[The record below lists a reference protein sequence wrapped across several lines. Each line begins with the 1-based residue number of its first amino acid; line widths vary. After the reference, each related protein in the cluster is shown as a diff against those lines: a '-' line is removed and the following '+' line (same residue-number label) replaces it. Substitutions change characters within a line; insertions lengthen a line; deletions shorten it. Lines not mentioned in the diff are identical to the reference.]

1 MINLYQPKLCSSNRG
16 FVCLD
21 ILLDT
26 YTYYNHYKLAYQ
38 LKPRVKENIK
48 KSFSYLEYY
57 RLTGKFLVKDFHD
70 EYDLNHLFNKYF
82 EQKDEYIFYND
93 YKLIFNNTK
102 ITYGKGDHYR
112 IINNLQCYCLTL
124 EEIAYDKILS

>member
-1 MINLYQPKLCSSNRG
+1 MINLHKPKLCSSNRG

-26 YTYYNHYKLAYQ
+26 YTYYSHYKLAYM
-38 LKPRVKENIK
+38 LKPRVKEYIR

-70 EYDLNHLFNKYF
+70 EYDLNNLFNKYLGHR
-82 EQKDEYIFYND
+82 DEYTFYND

-102 ITYGKGDHYR
+102 ITYWKGDHYR
-112 IINNLQCYCLTL
+112 IINKFQCYCLTL

>member
-1 MINLYQPKLCSSNRG
+1 MTNLYQPKLCSSNRG

-21 ILLDT
+21 ILLGT
-26 YTYYNHYKLAYQ
+26 YTYYNHYKLAYM
-38 LKPRVKENIK
+38 LKPRVRENIK
-48 KSFSYLEYY
+48 KSFSYLQYY

-70 EYDLNHLFNKYF
+70 DYDLNNLFNKYLN
-82 EQKDEYIFYND
+82 QNDEYTFYND
-93 YKLIFNNTK
+93 YKLSFNNTK

-112 IINNLQCYCLTL
+112 IINNFQCYCLTL

>member
-1 MINLYQPKLCSSNRG
+1 MTNLYQPKLCSSNRG

-26 YTYYNHYKLAYQ
+26 YTYYNHYKLAYM
-38 LKPRVKENIK
+38 LKPRVKEYIK

-57 RLTGKFLVKDFHD
+57 RLTGRFLVKEFHD
-70 EYDLNHLFNKYF
+70 EYDFNRLFSMYLD
-82 EQKDEYIFYND
+82 QKDEYIFYND
-93 YKLIFNNTK
+93 YKLIFNKGN
-102 ITYGKGDHYR
+102 IFYGKGDNLR
-112 IINNLQCYCLTL
+112 SINNIHCYCLTL

>member
-26 YTYYNHYKLAYQ
+26 YTYYNHYKLAHV
-38 LKPRVKENIK
+38 LKLRVKEHIK
-48 KSFSYLEYY
+48 KSFSYLQYY

-93 YKLIFNNTK
+93 YKLRFNNTK

-112 IINNLQCYCLTL
+112 IINNFQCYCLTL

>member
-1 MINLYQPKLCSSNRG
+1 M
-16 FVCLD
+16 D

-26 YTYYNHYKLAYQ
+26 YTYYNHYKLAYM
-38 LKPRVKENIK
+38 LKQRVKEYIR

-70 EYDLNHLFNKYF
+70 EYDLNHLFNKYLGWR
-82 EQKDEYIFYND
+82 DEYTFYND
-93 YKLIFNNTK
+93 YKLRFNNTK

-112 IINNLQCYCLTL
+112 IINNFQCYCLTL

>member
-1 MINLYQPKLCSSNRG
+1 MTNLYQPKLCSSNLG

-26 YTYYNHYKLAYQ
+26 YTYYNHYKLAYM
-38 LKPRVKENIK
+38 LKSRVKENIK

-70 EYDLNHLFNKYF
+70 EYDLNHLFNKYL

-93 YKLIFNNTK
+93 YKLNFNNNK
-102 ITYGKGDHYR
+102 ITYGKGDYYR
-112 IINNLQCYCLTL
+112 IINNFQCYCLTL

>member
-1 MINLYQPKLCSSNRG
+1 MTNLYQPKLCSSNRG

-21 ILLDT
+21 ILLGT

-38 LKPRVKENIK
+38 LKPRVRENIK

-57 RLTGKFLVKDFHD
+57 RLTGKFLIKDFHD

-82 EQKDEYIFYND
+82 DQKDEYIFYND
-93 YKLIFNNTK
+93 YKLRFNSTK
-102 ITYGKGDHYR
+102 ITYGKGAQYR
-112 IINNLQCYCLTL
+112 IINNFQCYCLTM

>member
-1 MINLYQPKLCSSNRG
+1 MTNLYQPKLCSSNRG

-26 YTYYNHYKLAYQ
+26 YTYYNHYKLAYM
-38 LKPRVKENIK
+38 LKQRVKENIK

-57 RLTGKFLVKDFHD
+57 RLTGKFIVKDFHD
-70 EYDLNHLFNKYF
+70 EYDLNHLFNKYL

-93 YKLIFNNTK
+93 YKLNFNNNN

-112 IINNLQCYCLTL
+112 IINNFQCYCLTL

>member
-1 MINLYQPKLCSSNRG
+1 MINLHKPKLCSSNRG

-26 YTYYNHYKLAYQ
+26 YTYYNHYKLGYM
-38 LKPRVKENIK
+38 LKPRVKEYIR

-57 RLTGKFLVKDFHD
+57 RLTGKFLIKDFHD
-70 EYDLNHLFNKYF
+70 EYDLNHLFNKYLD
-82 EQKDEYIFYND
+82 QRDEYTFYND
-93 YKLIFNNTK
+93 YKLSFNNTK
-102 ITYGKGDHYR
+102 ITYWKGDHYS
-112 IINNLQCYCLTL
+112 IINNFQCYCLTL

>member
-1 MINLYQPKLCSSNRG
+1 MINLHKPKLCSSNRG

-26 YTYYNHYKLAYQ
+26 YTYYNHYKLAYM
-38 LKPRVKENIK
+38 LKPRVKEYIK

-57 RLTGKFLVKDFHD
+57 RITDKFLVKDFHD
-70 EYDLNHLFNKYF
+70 LFNKYF
-82 EQKDEYIFYND
+82 DQRDEYTFYND
-93 YKLIFNNTK
+93 YKLSFNNTK

-112 IINNLQCYCLTL
+112 IINKFQCYCLTL

>member
-1 MINLYQPKLCSSNRG
+1 MTNLYQPKLCSSNRG

-21 ILLDT
+21 ILLGT

-38 LKPRVKENIK
+38 LKPRVRENIK

-57 RLTGKFLVKDFHD
+57 RLTGKFLIKDFHD
-70 EYDLNHLFNKYF
+70 EYDLNHLFNKYLD
-82 EQKDEYIFYND
+82 QKDEYIFYND
-93 YKLIFNNTK
+93 YKLRFNNTK
-102 ITYGKGDHYR
+102 IIYGKGAHYR
-112 IINNLQCYCLTL
+112 IINNFQCYCLTL

>member
-1 MINLYQPKLCSSNRG
+1 MTNLYQPKLCSSNRG

-26 YTYYNHYKLAYQ
+26 YTYYNHYKLAYM

-48 KSFSYLEYY
+48 KSFSYLEYQ

-70 EYDLNHLFNKYF
+70 EYDFNHLFNKYL

-93 YKLIFNNTK
+93 YKLNFNNNK
-102 ITYGKGDHYR
+102 ITYGKGGHYR
-112 IINNLQCYCLTL
+112 IINNFQCYCLTM

>member
-1 MINLYQPKLCSSNRG
+1 MTNLYQPKLCSSNRG

-21 ILLDT
+21 ILLGT

-38 LKPRVKENIK
+38 LKPRVRENIK

-57 RLTGKFLVKDFHD
+57 RLTGKFLIKDFHD

-82 EQKDEYIFYND
+82 DKRDEYTFYNG
-93 YKLIFNNTK
+93 YKLSFNNTK
-102 ITYGKGDHYR
+102 ITYGKGAHYR
-112 IINNLQCYCLTL
+112 IINNFQCYCLTL

>member
-1 MINLYQPKLCSSNRG
+1 MTNLYQPTLCSSNRG

-21 ILLDT
+21 ILLGT
-26 YTYYNHYKLAYQ
+26 YTYYNHYKLAYM
-38 LKPRVKENIK
+38 LKPRVRENIK
-48 KSFSYLEYY
+48 KSFSYLQYY

-70 EYDLNHLFNKYF
+70 DYDLNNLFNKYLN
-82 EQKDEYIFYND
+82 QNDEYTFYND
-93 YKLIFNNTK
+93 YKLSFNNTK

-112 IINNLQCYCLTL
+112 IINNFQCYCLTL